1 MTVDTSPIAMTD
13 AAPQADPRLEELAQ
27 IIRVYTE
34 VTDKLEKSHAMLG
47 SEVERLQKELA
58 SSDAQLQR
66 SRRLAALGEMAAGIA
81 HEIRNPLGAIQLYA
95 GMLVQDMA
103 TLAQHASFTDS
114 QAGATIHE
122 AGETARKIAAAVR
135 GLDAIV
141 NDVLTFS
148 REMQPRAVKLGVPA
162 VLGRCVEAIW
172 PIVLQADIRLIL
184 PDADTRPEL
193 NSMVLLADPEL
204 LHQAMLNLMRNAV
217 DALTGRGMSD
227 ASDRRM
233 WLDAPREGAHV
244 VLIVRDSGPGIDEQA
259 IDRIFNPFF
268 TTRDTGTGLG
278 LAIVHR
284 IADAHGGA
292 IAVHNDNGAVFEL
305 SLPAAL
311 GQASVEAEVV
321 MHADSIH
328 SNLLKAQ
335 PAEAQR

>member
-1 MTVDTSPIAMTD
+1 MTASTSAIPMPDI
-13 AAPQADPRLEELAQ
+13 APQADPRLEELAQ
-27 IIRVYTE
+27 IIRAYTQ

-58 SSDAQLQR
+58 STDAQLQR

-95 GMLVQDMA
+95 GMLEEDMTTLSQQA
-103 TLAQHASFTDS
+103 TGHPQQSVAIIQEAAQ
-114 QAGATIHE
+114 
-122 AGETARKIAAAVR
+122 TARKIASAVR
-135 GLDAIV
+135 GLDSIV

-148 REMQPRAVKLGVPA
+148 REMQPRAVSLGVPA
-162 VLGRCVEAIW
+162 VLGRCAEAIW
-172 PIVLQADIRLIL
+172 PVVTQANIRLIL

-193 NSMVLLADPEL
+193 DHLMLLADPEL

-217 DALTGRGMSD
+217 DAITSHKAGDL
-227 ASDRRM
+227 ASRTI
-233 WLDAPREGAHV
+233 WLDARREGTHV
-244 VLIVRDSGPGIDEQA
+244 VLIVRDSGPGIPEQA

-292 IAVHNDNGAVFEL
+292 IAAFNDQGAVFEL
-305 SLPAAL
+305 SLPAVV
-311 GQASVEAEVV
+311 GQDASMHLPAMNSNFTIDNRSDTTEVC
-321 MHADSIH
+321 S
-328 SNLLKAQ
+328 
-335 PAEAQR
+335 

>member
-1 MTVDTSPIAMTD
+1 MSADTPSISMTD

-27 IIRVYTE
+27 IIRVYTQ

-58 SSDAQLQR
+58 STDAQLQR

-95 GMLVQDMA
+95 GMLVEDMA
-103 TLAQHASFTDS
+103 TLQQQANLNPDASS
-114 QAGATIHE
+114 QTLHE
-122 AGETARKIAAAVR
+122 AGQTARKIAAAVR

-148 REMQPRAVKLGVPA
+148 REMQPRAVRLGVPA

-172 PIVLQADIRLIL
+172 PVVMQADIRLIL

-193 NSMVLLADPEL
+193 DDMTLLADPEL
-204 LHQAMLNLMRNAV
+204 LHQAMLNLLRNAV
-217 DALTGRGMSD
+217 EAITTRQGSD
-227 ASDRRM
+227 AGSRSL
-233 WLDAPREGAHV
+233 WLDARREGTHV
-244 VLIVRDSGPGIDEQA
+244 VLVVRDSGPGIDEQA

-292 IAVHNDNGAVFEL
+292 VAVHNDNGAVFEL

-311 GQASVEAEVV
+311 GQTDIV
-321 MHADSIH
+321 MHADSLDT
-328 SNLLKAQ
+328 NWLRPQ